1 MKREKFYIILIFI
14 LLSAIGLIKNYSG
27 SEFFENFKGKGELE
41 FITQAGTHYENLSPD
56 AFAYIAGIEY
66 LRGNA
71 DQSVL
76 SAPFAYRVLPLWLAS
91 LLPDS
96 VPPRAALDIVNLAFL
111 YLGLFYLYLILKK
124 SKVSYNLIILALL
137 LYVVSFPVF
146 YYGMSGLIDP
156 VAIGLLYAILYF
168 SNTATHSSGSIATKN
183 NIIVCILLFLA
194 GLTKESLIVV
204 IPVLGLIDYRLTRKK
219 IRSVSNTVIYSA
231 IFIMAYLIAR
241 NILPVSSGYGWAISL
256 DTIIGNLARPRMYF
270 STFLTFGIPGFIAL
284 YSIIRNIVSNDFRV
298 EFSKMSPYIVGYIG
312 TIALWLYSIA
322 SAYTDG
328 RFIWY
333 MYPFA
338 IILTIN
344 FFEELKKEKE
354 LPENTGKI
362 NF

>member
-156 VAIGLLYAILYF
+156 VAIGLLYAMLYF
-168 SNTATHSSGSIATKN
+168 SNTATHSSATKN
-183 NIIVCILLFLA
+183 NIIVYILLFLA

-204 IPVLGLIDYRLTRKK
+204 IPVLGLFDYRLTRKK
-219 IRSVSNTVIYSA
+219 IRSVSNTVIYSV
-231 IFIMAYLIAR
+231 IFIMTYFIAR
-241 NILPVSSGYGWAISL
+241 NILPVSSGYGWAVSI

-270 STFLTFGIPGFIAL
+270 STILTFGIPGFIAL
-284 YSIIRNIVSNDFRV
+284 YSIIRNIFSNDFRA